1 MNNTFEL
8 NFAEVE
14 KIIGEK
20 GYALNRRKN
29 TYVTPF
35 PTRNPERANFE
46 GGFSPVVASVLRVIG
61 NESKYY
67 ERNEQAVEEIIQSG
81 KFDADQSKAAFVN
94 YLKNEL
100 KEIEN
105 GNVYKFEQLKY
116 IPFTEASKE
125 EKGEIMYFHFF
136 YDLFIRQNLEE
147 IQSIFA
153 TLESQDLL
161 SSIMNLTMVEQA
173 TFKEAAQYKQ
183 LFSFMQQQF
192 VEDLRVLATNPTFL
206 ITNLEEFFVQYCYFA
221 LTQMIVQTNRFTQF
235 DAEKPFSITM
245 FLNTESAQ
253 KWRDGYRYGYKLL
266 KEEFRYFYA
275 HEHALN
281 ILGANT
287 FTEENNWFYHDYE
300 QFFQMQ
306 GEEATQ
312 QFVRSIYEWINQVMA
327 VRLDDVEPIS
337 YTNQSLDE
345 AFRDLVELVRLQ
357 VKDEVYS
364 RYTKAFD
371 MFLRRFYRKN
381 GGSLGSLL
389 AISPKQLLTMIAVCV
404 GPKNS
409 RLELNYLWLALEKR
423 GVFLDD
429 QSKEE
434 VVHLLDQLNY
444 LDKKSDSGD
453 AQYVKAIL

>member
-1 MNNTFEL
+1 MNPTFEL
-8 NFAEVE
+8 NFEAIT
-14 KIIGEK
+14 KIIGET
-20 GYALNRRKN
+20 GYSLNRRKN

-46 GGFSPVVASVLRVIG
+46 ASFSPVVAAVLRVIG

-67 ERNEQAVEEIIQSG
+67 ERNEQAVEEIIEGG
-81 KFDADQSKAAFVN
+81 KFDQEHSKATFAN

-116 IPFTEASKE
+116 IPFTETNKE
-125 EKGEIMYFHFF
+125 AKGELMYFHFF
-136 YDLFIRQNLEE
+136 FDLFIRDNMEE
-147 IQSIFA
+147 IQDIFSEM
-153 TLESQDLL
+153 ESQDLL
-161 SSIMNLTMVEQA
+161 SMIMNLTMVDQEQ
-173 TFKEAAQYKQ
+173 FKEAAQYKQ
-183 LFSFMQQQF
+183 HFAFMQQQF
-192 VEDLRVLATNPTFL
+192 VDDLRVLATNPTFL

-221 LTQMIVQTNRFTQF
+221 LTQMIVQTNRFTEF
-235 DAEKPFSITM
+235 DAEKPFPVVL
-245 FLNTESAQ
+245 FLNTESTQ

-275 HEHALN
+275 HEHVLN

-287 FTEENNWFYHDYE
+287 FVEEGNWYYHDYQHFFDE
-300 QFFQMQ
+300 QPP
-306 GEEATQ
+306 EAGQ
-312 QFVRSIYEWINQVMA
+312 QFVQSIYRWIEEVMA
-327 VRLDDVEPIS
+327 ARIDDVQPIP
-337 YTNQSLDE
+337 YEGQTLE
-345 AFRDLVELVRLQ
+345 KAFRDLVELVRLQ
-357 VKDEVYS
+357 VKDEIYS

-389 AISPKQLLTMIAVCV
+389 AINPKQLLTMIAVCV
-404 GPKNS
+404 GPKNN
-409 RLELNYLWLALEKR
+409 RLELNYLWEELEKR

-429 QSKEE
+429 QSREE

>member
-1 MNNTFEL
+1 MNTFEL
-8 NFAEVE
+8 NFDAIKKV
-14 KIIGEK
+14 IGET
-20 GYALNRRKN
+20 GYSLNRRKN

-46 GGFSPVVASVLRVIG
+46 AGFSPVMAAVLRVIG

-67 ERNEQAVEEIIQSG
+67 ERNDQAVEEIIENG
-81 KFDADQSKAAFVN
+81 KFDQESSKAAFAN
-94 YLKNEL
+94 YLKNEM

-116 IPFTEASKE
+116 IPFTETSKE
-125 EKGEIMYFHFF
+125 AKGELMYFHFF
-136 YDLFIRQNLEE
+136 YDLFIRQNIEE
-147 IQSIFA
+147 IQEIFSA
-153 TLESQDLL
+153 VESQDLL
-161 SSIMNLTMVEQA
+161 STIMNLTMVEQA
-173 TFKEAAQYKQ
+173 NFDEPAQYKQ
-183 LFSFMQQQF
+183 LFPFMQKQF

-221 LTQMIVQTNRFTQF
+221 LTQMIVQTNRYTKFN
-235 DAEKPFSITM
+235 AEKPFPVVL
-245 FLNTESAQ
+245 FLNTESTQ

-275 HEHALN
+275 HEHVLN

-287 FTEENNWFYHDYE
+287 FADNGNWFYHDYATFFKE
-300 QFFQMQ
+300 Q
-306 GEEATQ
+306 GPEAEQ
-312 QFVRSIYEWINQVMA
+312 QFVQSIYQWIEEVMA
-327 VRLDDVEPIS
+327 VRIDDVTPIP
-337 YTNQSLDE
+337 YKHQTLEE

-389 AISPKQLLTMIAVCV
+389 AVSPKQLLTMIAVCV

-409 RLELNYLWLALEKR
+409 RLELNYLWAELEKR

-429 QSKEE
+429 QTKEE

>member
-1 MNNTFEL
+1 MNTFEL
-8 NFAEVE
+8 NFDAIKKV
-14 KIIGEK
+14 IGET
-20 GYALNRRKN
+20 GYSLNRRKN

-46 GGFSPVVASVLRVIG
+46 AGFSPVMAAVLRVIG

-67 ERNEQAVEEIIQSG
+67 ERNDQAVEEIIENG
-81 KFDADQSKAAFVN
+81 KFDQEPSKAAFAN
-94 YLKNEL
+94 YLKNEM

-116 IPFTEASKE
+116 IPFTETSKE
-125 EKGEIMYFHFF
+125 AKGELMYFHFF
-136 YDLFIRQNLEE
+136 YDLFIRQNIEE
-147 IQSIFA
+147 IQEIFSA
-153 TLESQDLL
+153 VESQDLL
-161 SSIMNLTMVEQA
+161 STIMNLTMVEQA
-173 TFKEAAQYKQ
+173 NFDEPAQYKQ
-183 LFSFMQQQF
+183 LFPFMQKQF

-221 LTQMIVQTNRFTQF
+221 LTQMIVQTNRYTEFN
-235 DAEKPFSITM
+235 AEKPFPVVL
-245 FLNTESAQ
+245 FLNTESTQ

-275 HEHALN
+275 HEHVLN

-287 FTEENNWFYHDYE
+287 FADNGNWFYHDYATFFKE
-300 QFFQMQ
+300 Q
-306 GEEATQ
+306 GPEAEQ
-312 QFVRSIYEWINQVMA
+312 QFVQSIYQWIEEVMA
-327 VRLDDVEPIS
+327 VRIDDITPIP
-337 YTNQSLDE
+337 YKHQTLEE

-389 AISPKQLLTMIAVCV
+389 AVSPKQLLTMIAVCV

-409 RLELNYLWLALEKR
+409 RLELNYLWAELEKR

-429 QSKEE
+429 QTKEE

>member
-1 MNNTFEL
+1 MNTFEL
-8 NFAEVE
+8 NFDAIKKV
-14 KIIGEK
+14 IGET
-20 GYALNRRKN
+20 GYSLNRRKN

-46 GGFSPVVASVLRVIG
+46 AGFSPVMAAVLRVIG

-67 ERNEQAVEEIIQSG
+67 ERNDQAVEEIIENG
-81 KFDADQSKAAFVN
+81 KFDQEPSKAAFAN
-94 YLKNEL
+94 YLKNEM

-116 IPFTEASKE
+116 IPFTETSKE
-125 EKGEIMYFHFF
+125 AKGELMYFHFF
-136 YDLFIRQNLEE
+136 YDLFIRQNIEE
-147 IQSIFA
+147 IQEIFSA
-153 TLESQDLL
+153 VESQDLL
-161 SSIMNLTMVEQA
+161 STIMNLTMVEQA
-173 TFKEAAQYKQ
+173 NFDEPAQYKQ
-183 LFSFMQQQF
+183 LFPFMQKQF

-221 LTQMIVQTNRFTQF
+221 LTQMIVQTNRYTKFNV
-235 DAEKPFSITM
+235 EKPFPIVL
-245 FLNTESAQ
+245 FLNTESTQ

-275 HEHALN
+275 HEHVLN

-287 FTEENNWFYHDYE
+287 FADNGNWFYHDYATFFKE
-300 QFFQMQ
+300 Q
-306 GEEATQ
+306 GPEAEQ
-312 QFVRSIYEWINQVMA
+312 QFVQSIYQWIEEVMA
-327 VRLDDVEPIS
+327 VRIDDVTPIP
-337 YTNQSLDE
+337 YKHQTLEE

-389 AISPKQLLTMIAVCV
+389 AVSPKQLLTMIAVCV

-409 RLELNYLWLALEKR
+409 RLELNYLWAELEKR

-429 QSKEE
+429 QTKEE

>member
-1 MNNTFEL
+1 MNTFEL
-8 NFAEVE
+8 NFDAIKKV
-14 KIIGEK
+14 IGET
-20 GYALNRRKN
+20 GYSLNRRKN

-46 GGFSPVVASVLRVIG
+46 AGFSPVMAAVLRVIG

-67 ERNEQAVEEIIQSG
+67 ERNDQAVEEIIENG
-81 KFDADQSKAAFVN
+81 KFDQESSKAAFAN
-94 YLKNEL
+94 YLKNEM

-116 IPFTEASKE
+116 IPFTETSKE
-125 EKGEIMYFHFF
+125 AKGELMYFHFF
-136 YDLFIRQNLEE
+136 YDLFIRQNIEE
-147 IQSIFA
+147 IQEIFSA
-153 TLESQDLL
+153 VESQDLL
-161 SSIMNLTMVEQA
+161 STIMNLTMVEQA
-173 TFKEAAQYKQ
+173 NFDEPAQYKQ
-183 LFSFMQQQF
+183 LFPFMQKQF

-221 LTQMIVQTNRFTQF
+221 LTQMIVQTNRYTEFN
-235 DAEKPFSITM
+235 AEKPFPVVL
-245 FLNTESAQ
+245 FLNTESTQ

-275 HEHALN
+275 HEHVLN

-287 FTEENNWFYHDYE
+287 FADNGNWFYHDYATFFNE
-300 QFFQMQ
+300 Q
-306 GEEATQ
+306 GPEAEQ
-312 QFVRSIYEWINQVMA
+312 QFVQSIYQWIEEVMA
-327 VRLDDVEPIS
+327 VRIDDVTPIP
-337 YTNQSLDE
+337 YKHQTLEE

-389 AISPKQLLTMIAVCV
+389 AVSPKQLLTMIAVCV

-409 RLELNYLWLALEKR
+409 RLELNYLWAELEKR

-429 QSKEE
+429 QTKEE

>member
-1 MNNTFEL
+1 MNTFEL
-8 NFAEVE
+8 NFDAIKKV
-14 KIIGEK
+14 IGET
-20 GYALNRRKN
+20 GYSLNRRKN

-46 GGFSPVVASVLRVIG
+46 AGFSPVMAAVLRVMG

-67 ERNEQAVEEIIQSG
+67 ERNDQAVEEIIENG
-81 KFDADQSKAAFVN
+81 KFDQEPSKAAFAN
-94 YLKNEL
+94 YLKNGM

-116 IPFTEASKE
+116 IPFTETSKE
-125 EKGEIMYFHFF
+125 AKGELMYFHFF
-136 YDLFIRQNLEE
+136 YDLFIRQNIEE
-147 IQSIFA
+147 IQEIFSA
-153 TLESQDLL
+153 VESQDLL
-161 SSIMNLTMVEQA
+161 STIMNLTMVEQA
-173 TFKEAAQYKQ
+173 NFDEPAQYKQ
-183 LFSFMQQQF
+183 LFPFMQKQF

-221 LTQMIVQTNRFTQF
+221 LTQMIVQTNRYTKFN
-235 DAEKPFSITM
+235 AEKPFPVVL
-245 FLNTESAQ
+245 FLNTESTQ

-275 HEHALN
+275 HEHVLN

-287 FTEENNWFYHDYE
+287 FADNGNWFYHDYATFFKE
-300 QFFQMQ
+300 Q
-306 GEEATQ
+306 GPEAEQ
-312 QFVRSIYEWINQVMA
+312 QFVQSIYQWIEEVMA
-327 VRLDDVEPIS
+327 VRIDDVTPIP
-337 YTNQSLDE
+337 YKHQTLEE

-389 AISPKQLLTMIAVCV
+389 AVSPKQLLTMIAVCV

-409 RLELNYLWLALEKR
+409 RLELNYLWAELEKR

-429 QSKEE
+429 QTKEE

>member
-1 MNNTFEL
+1 MNTFEL
-8 NFAEVE
+8 NFDAIKKV
-14 KIIGEK
+14 IGET
-20 GYALNRRKN
+20 GYSLNRRKN

-46 GGFSPVVASVLRVIG
+46 AGFSPVMAAVLRVIG

-67 ERNEQAVEEIIQSG
+67 ERNDQAVEEIIENG
-81 KFDADQSKAAFVN
+81 KFDQESSKAAFAN
-94 YLKNEL
+94 YLKNEM

-116 IPFTEASKE
+116 IPFTETSKE
-125 EKGEIMYFHFF
+125 AKGELMYFHFF
-136 YDLFIRQNLEE
+136 YDLFIRQNIEE
-147 IQSIFA
+147 IQEIFSA
-153 TLESQDLL
+153 VESQDLL
-161 SSIMNLTMVEQA
+161 STIMNLTMVEQA
-173 TFKEAAQYKQ
+173 NFNEPAQYKQ
-183 LFSFMQQQF
+183 LFPFMQKQF

-221 LTQMIVQTNRFTQF
+221 LTQMIVQTNRYTEFN
-235 DAEKPFSITM
+235 AEKPFPVVL
-245 FLNTESAQ
+245 FLNTESTQ

-275 HEHALN
+275 HEHVLN

-287 FTEENNWFYHDYE
+287 FADNGNWFYHDYATFFKE
-300 QFFQMQ
+300 Q
-306 GEEATQ
+306 GPEAEQ
-312 QFVRSIYEWINQVMA
+312 QFVQSIYQWIEEVMA
-327 VRLDDVEPIS
+327 VRIDDVTPIP
-337 YTNQSLDE
+337 YKHQTLEE

-389 AISPKQLLTMIAVCV
+389 AVSPKQLLTMIAVCV

-409 RLELNYLWLALEKR
+409 RLELNYLWAELEKR

-429 QSKEE
+429 QTKEE

>member
-1 MNNTFEL
+1 MNTFEL
-8 NFAEVE
+8 NFDAIKKV
-14 KIIGEK
+14 IGET
-20 GYALNRRKN
+20 GYSLNRRKN

-46 GGFSPVVASVLRVIG
+46 AGFSPVMAAVLRVIG

-67 ERNEQAVEEIIQSG
+67 ERNDQAVEEIIENG
-81 KFDADQSKAAFVN
+81 KFDQEPSKAAFAN
-94 YLKNEL
+94 YLKNEM

-116 IPFTEASKE
+116 IPFTETSKE
-125 EKGEIMYFHFF
+125 AKGELMYFHFF
-136 YDLFIRQNLEE
+136 YDLFIRQNIEE
-147 IQSIFA
+147 IQEIFSA
-153 TLESQDLL
+153 VESQDLL
-161 SSIMNLTMVEQA
+161 STIMNLTMVEQA
-173 TFKEAAQYKQ
+173 NFDEPAQYKQ
-183 LFSFMQQQF
+183 LFPFMQKQF

-221 LTQMIVQTNRFTQF
+221 LTQMIVQTNRYTKFN
-235 DAEKPFSITM
+235 AEKPFPVVL
-245 FLNTESAQ
+245 FLNTESTQ

-275 HEHALN
+275 HEHVLN

-287 FTEENNWFYHDYE
+287 FADNGNWFYHDYATFFKE
-300 QFFQMQ
+300 Q
-306 GEEATQ
+306 GPEAKQ
-312 QFVRSIYEWINQVMA
+312 QFVQSIYQWIEEVMA
-327 VRLDDVEPIS
+327 VRIDDVTPIP
-337 YTNQSLDE
+337 YKHQTLEE

-389 AISPKQLLTMIAVCV
+389 AVSPKQLLTMIAVCV

-409 RLELNYLWLALEKR
+409 RLELNYLWAELEKR

-429 QSKEE
+429 QTKEE

>member
-1 MNNTFEL
+1 MNTFEL
-8 NFAEVE
+8 NFDAIKKV
-14 KIIGEK
+14 IGET
-20 GYALNRRKN
+20 GYSLNRRKN

-46 GGFSPVVASVLRVIG
+46 AGFSPVMAAVLRVIG

-67 ERNEQAVEEIIQSG
+67 ERNDQAVEEIIENG
-81 KFDADQSKAAFVN
+81 KFDQESSKAAFAN
-94 YLKNEL
+94 YLKNEM

-116 IPFTEASKE
+116 IPFTETSKE
-125 EKGEIMYFHFF
+125 AKGELMYFHFF
-136 YDLFIRQNLEE
+136 YDLFIRQNIEE
-147 IQSIFA
+147 IQEIFSA
-153 TLESQDLL
+153 VESQDLL
-161 SSIMNLTMVEQA
+161 STIMNLTMVEQA
-173 TFKEAAQYKQ
+173 NFDEPAQYKQ
-183 LFSFMQQQF
+183 LFPFMQKQF

-221 LTQMIVQTNRFTQF
+221 LTQMIVQTNRYTEFN
-235 DAEKPFSITM
+235 AEKPFPVVL
-245 FLNTESAQ
+245 FLNTESTQ

-275 HEHALN
+275 HEHVLN

-287 FTEENNWFYHDYE
+287 FADNGNWFYHDYATFFKE
-300 QFFQMQ
+300 Q
-306 GEEATQ
+306 GPEAEQ
-312 QFVRSIYEWINQVMA
+312 QFVQSIYQWIEEVMA
-327 VRLDDVEPIS
+327 VRIDDVTPIP
-337 YTNQSLDE
+337 YKHQTLEE

-389 AISPKQLLTMIAVCV
+389 AVSPKQLLTMIAVCV

-409 RLELNYLWLALEKR
+409 RLELNYLWAELEKR

-429 QSKEE
+429 QTKEE

>member
-1 MNNTFEL
+1 MNTFEL
-8 NFAEVE
+8 NFDAIKKV
-14 KIIGEK
+14 IGET
-20 GYALNRRKN
+20 GYSLNRRKN

-46 GGFSPVVASVLRVIG
+46 AGFSPVMASVLRVIG

-67 ERNEQAVEEIIQSG
+67 ERNDQAVEEIIENG
-81 KFDADQSKAAFVN
+81 KFDQEPSKAAFAN
-94 YLKNEL
+94 YLKNEM

-116 IPFTEASKE
+116 IPFTETSKE
-125 EKGEIMYFHFF
+125 AKGELMYFHFF
-136 YDLFIRQNLEE
+136 YDLFIRQNIEE
-147 IQSIFA
+147 IQEIFSA
-153 TLESQDLL
+153 VESQDLL
-161 SSIMNLTMVEQA
+161 STIMNLTMVEQA
-173 TFKEAAQYKQ
+173 NFDEPAQYKQ
-183 LFSFMQQQF
+183 LFPFMQKQF

-221 LTQMIVQTNRFTQF
+221 LTQMIVQTNRYTEFN
-235 DAEKPFSITM
+235 AEKPFPVVL
-245 FLNTESAQ
+245 FLNTESTQ

-275 HEHALN
+275 HEHVLN

-287 FTEENNWFYHDYE
+287 FADNGNWFYHDYATFFKE
-300 QFFQMQ
+300 Q
-306 GEEATQ
+306 GPEAEQ
-312 QFVRSIYEWINQVMA
+312 QFVQSIYQWIEEVMA
-327 VRLDDVEPIS
+327 VRIDDVTPIP
-337 YTNQSLDE
+337 YKHQTLEE

-389 AISPKQLLTMIAVCV
+389 AVSPKQLLTMIAVCV

-409 RLELNYLWLALEKR
+409 RLELNYLWAELEKR

-429 QSKEE
+429 QTKEE

>member
-1 MNNTFEL
+1 MNTFEL
-8 NFAEVE
+8 NFDAIKKV
-14 KIIGEK
+14 IGET
-20 GYALNRRKN
+20 GYSLNRRKN

-46 GGFSPVVASVLRVIG
+46 AGFSPVMAAVLRVIG

-67 ERNEQAVEEIIQSG
+67 ERNDQAVEEIIENG
-81 KFDADQSKAAFVN
+81 KFDQEPSKAAFAN
-94 YLKNEL
+94 YLKNEM

-116 IPFTEASKE
+116 IPFTETSKE
-125 EKGEIMYFHFF
+125 AKGELMYFHFF
-136 YDLFIRQNLEE
+136 YDMFIRQNIEE
-147 IQSIFA
+147 IQEIFSA
-153 TLESQDLL
+153 VESQDLL
-161 SSIMNLTMVEQA
+161 STIMNLTMVEQA
-173 TFKEAAQYKQ
+173 NFDEPAQYKQ
-183 LFSFMQQQF
+183 LFPFMQKQF

-221 LTQMIVQTNRFTQF
+221 LTQMIVQTNRYTEFN
-235 DAEKPFSITM
+235 AEKPFPVVL
-245 FLNTESAQ
+245 FLNTESTQ

-275 HEHALN
+275 HEHVLN

-287 FTEENNWFYHDYE
+287 FADNGNWFYHDYATFFKE
-300 QFFQMQ
+300 Q
-306 GEEATQ
+306 GPEAEQ
-312 QFVRSIYEWINQVMA
+312 QFVQSIYQWIEEVMA
-327 VRLDDVEPIS
+327 VRIDDVTPIP
-337 YTNQSLDE
+337 YKHQTLEE

-389 AISPKQLLTMIAVCV
+389 AVSPKQLLTMIAVCV

-409 RLELNYLWLALEKR
+409 RLELNYLWAELEKR

-429 QSKEE
+429 QTKEE

>member
-1 MNNTFEL
+1 M
-8 NFAEVE
+8 
-14 KIIGEK
+14 IGET
-20 GYALNRRKN
+20 GYSLNRRKN

-46 GGFSPVVASVLRVIG
+46 AGFSPVMAAVLRVIG

-67 ERNEQAVEEIIQSG
+67 ERNDQAVEEIIENG
-81 KFDADQSKAAFVN
+81 KFDQEPSKAAFAN
-94 YLKNEL
+94 YLKNEM

-116 IPFTEASKE
+116 IPFTETSKE
-125 EKGEIMYFHFF
+125 AKGELMYFHFF
-136 YDLFIRQNLEE
+136 YDLFIRQNIEE
-147 IQSIFA
+147 IQEIFSA
-153 TLESQDLL
+153 VESQDLL
-161 SSIMNLTMVEQA
+161 STIMNLTMVEQA
-173 TFKEAAQYKQ
+173 NFDEPAQYKQ
-183 LFSFMQQQF
+183 LFPFMQKQF

-221 LTQMIVQTNRFTQF
+221 LTQMIVQTNRYTKFN
-235 DAEKPFSITM
+235 AEKPFPVVL
-245 FLNTESAQ
+245 FLNTESTQ

-275 HEHALN
+275 HEHVLN

-287 FTEENNWFYHDYE
+287 FADNGNWFYHDYATFFKE
-300 QFFQMQ
+300 Q
-306 GEEATQ
+306 GPEAEQ
-312 QFVRSIYEWINQVMA
+312 QFVQSIYQWIEEVMA
-327 VRLDDVEPIS
+327 VRIDDVTPIP
-337 YTNQSLDE
+337 YKHQTLEE

-389 AISPKQLLTMIAVCV
+389 AVSPKQLLTMIAVCV

-409 RLELNYLWLALEKR
+409 RLELNYLWAELEKR

-429 QSKEE
+429 QTKEE

>member
-1 MNNTFEL
+1 MNTFEL
-8 NFAEVE
+8 NFDAIKKV
-14 KIIGEK
+14 IGET
-20 GYALNRRKN
+20 GYSLNRRKN

-46 GGFSPVVASVLRVIG
+46 AGFSPVMAAVLRVIG

-67 ERNEQAVEEIIQSG
+67 ERNDQAVEEIIENG
-81 KFDADQSKAAFVN
+81 KFDQEPSKAAFAN
-94 YLKNEL
+94 YLKNEM

-116 IPFTEASKE
+116 IPFTETSKE
-125 EKGEIMYFHFF
+125 AKGELMYFHFF
-136 YDLFIRQNLEE
+136 YDLFIRQNIEE
-147 IQSIFA
+147 IQEIFSA
-153 TLESQDLL
+153 VESQDLL
-161 SSIMNLTMVEQA
+161 STIMNLTMVEQA
-173 TFKEAAQYKQ
+173 NFDEPAQYKQ
-183 LFSFMQQQF
+183 LFPFMQKQF

-221 LTQMIVQTNRFTQF
+221 LTQMIVQTNRYTEFN
-235 DAEKPFSITM
+235 AEKPFPVVL
-245 FLNTESAQ
+245 FLNTESTQ

-275 HEHALN
+275 HEHVLN

-287 FTEENNWFYHDYE
+287 FADNGNWFYHDYATFFKE
-300 QFFQMQ
+300 Q
-306 GEEATQ
+306 GPEAEQ
-312 QFVRSIYEWINQVMA
+312 QFVQSIYQWIEEVMA
-327 VRLDDVEPIS
+327 VRIDDVTPIP
-337 YTNQSLDE
+337 YKHQTLEE

-389 AISPKQLLTMIAVCV
+389 AVSPKQLLPMIAVCV

-409 RLELNYLWLALEKR
+409 RLELNYLWAELEKR

-429 QSKEE
+429 QTKEE

>member
-1 MNNTFEL
+1 MNTFEL
-8 NFAEVE
+8 NFDAIKKV
-14 KIIGEK
+14 IGET
-20 GYALNRRKN
+20 GYSLNRRKN

-46 GGFSPVVASVLRVIG
+46 AGFSPVMAAVLRVIG

-67 ERNEQAVEEIIQSG
+67 ERNDQAVEEIIENG
-81 KFDADQSKAAFVN
+81 KFDQEPSKAAFAN
-94 YLKNEL
+94 YLKNEM

-116 IPFTEASKE
+116 IPFTETSKE
-125 EKGEIMYFHFF
+125 AKGELMYFHFF
-136 YDLFIRQNLEE
+136 YDLFIRQNIEE
-147 IQSIFA
+147 IQEIFSA
-153 TLESQDLL
+153 VESQDLL
-161 SSIMNLTMVEQA
+161 STIMNLTMVEQA
-173 TFKEAAQYKQ
+173 NFDEPAQYKQ
-183 LFSFMQQQF
+183 LFPFMQKQF

-221 LTQMIVQTNRFTQF
+221 LTQMIVQTNRYTKFN
-235 DAEKPFSITM
+235 AEKPFPVVL
-245 FLNTESAQ
+245 FLNTESTQ

-275 HEHALN
+275 HEHVLN

-287 FTEENNWFYHDYE
+287 FADNGNWFYHDYATFFKE
-300 QFFQMQ
+300 Q
-306 GEEATQ
+306 GPEAEQ
-312 QFVRSIYEWINQVMA
+312 QFVQSIYQWIEEVMA
-327 VRLDDVEPIS
+327 VRIDDVTPIP
-337 YTNQSLDE
+337 YKHQTLEE

-389 AISPKQLLTMIAVCV
+389 AVSPKQLLTMIAVCV

-409 RLELNYLWLALEKR
+409 RLELNYLWAELEKR

-429 QSKEE
+429 QTKEE

>member
-1 MNNTFEL
+1 MNTFEL
-8 NFAEVE
+8 NFDAIKKV
-14 KIIGEK
+14 IGET
-20 GYALNRRKN
+20 GYSLNRRKN

-46 GGFSPVVASVLRVIG
+46 AGFSPVMAAVLRVIG

-67 ERNEQAVEEIIQSG
+67 ERNDQAVEEIIENG
-81 KFDADQSKAAFVN
+81 KFDQEPSKAAFAN
-94 YLKNEL
+94 YLKNEM

-116 IPFTEASKE
+116 IPFTETSKE
-125 EKGEIMYFHFF
+125 AKGELMYFHFF
-136 YDLFIRQNLEE
+136 YDLFIRQNIEE
-147 IQSIFA
+147 IQEIFSA
-153 TLESQDLL
+153 VESQDLL
-161 SSIMNLTMVEQA
+161 STIMNLTMVEQA
-173 TFKEAAQYKQ
+173 NFDEPAQYKQ
-183 LFSFMQQQF
+183 LFPFMQKQF

-221 LTQMIVQTNRFTQF
+221 LTQMIVQTNRYTAFN
-235 DAEKPFSITM
+235 AEKPFPVVL
-245 FLNTESAQ
+245 FLNTESTQ

-275 HEHALN
+275 HEHVLN

-287 FTEENNWFYHDYE
+287 FADNGNWFYHDYATFFKE
-300 QFFQMQ
+300 Q
-306 GEEATQ
+306 GPEAEQ
-312 QFVRSIYEWINQVMA
+312 QFVQSIYQWIEEVMA
-327 VRLDDVEPIS
+327 VRIDDVTPIP
-337 YTNQSLDE
+337 YKHQTLEE

-389 AISPKQLLTMIAVCV
+389 AVSPKQLLTMIAVCV

-409 RLELNYLWLALEKR
+409 RLELNYLWAELEKR

-429 QSKEE
+429 QTKEE

>member
-1 MNNTFEL
+1 MNTFEL
-8 NFAEVE
+8 NFDAIKKV
-14 KIIGEK
+14 IGET
-20 GYALNRRKN
+20 GYSLNRRKN

-46 GGFSPVVASVLRVIG
+46 AGFSPVMAAVLRVIG

-67 ERNEQAVEEIIQSG
+67 ERNDQAVEEIIENG
-81 KFDADQSKAAFVN
+81 KFDQEPSKAAFAN
-94 YLKNEL
+94 YLKNEM

-116 IPFTEASKE
+116 IPFTETSKE
-125 EKGEIMYFHFF
+125 AKGELMYFHFF
-136 YDLFIRQNLEE
+136 YDLFIRQNIEE
-147 IQSIFA
+147 IQEIFSA
-153 TLESQDLL
+153 VESQDLL
-161 SSIMNLTMVEQA
+161 STIMNLTMVEQA
-173 TFKEAAQYKQ
+173 NFDEPAQYKQ
-183 LFSFMQQQF
+183 LFPFMQKQF

-221 LTQMIVQTNRFTQF
+221 LTQMIVQTNRYTEFN
-235 DAEKPFSITM
+235 AEKPFPVVL
-245 FLNTESAQ
+245 FLNTESTQ

-275 HEHALN
+275 HEHVLN

-287 FTEENNWFYHDYE
+287 FADNGNWFYHDYATFFKE
-300 QFFQMQ
+300 Q
-306 GEEATQ
+306 GPEAEQ
-312 QFVRSIYEWINQVMA
+312 QFVQSIYQWIEEVMA
-327 VRLDDVEPIS
+327 VRIDDVTPIP
-337 YTNQSLDE
+337 YKHQTLEE

-389 AISPKQLLTMIAVCV
+389 AVSPKQLLTMIAVCV

-409 RLELNYLWLALEKR
+409 RLELNYLWAELEKR

-429 QSKEE
+429 QTKEE

>member
-1 MNNTFEL
+1 MNTFEL
-8 NFAEVE
+8 NFDAIKKV
-14 KIIGEK
+14 IGET
-20 GYALNRRKN
+20 GYSLNRRKN

-46 GGFSPVVASVLRVIG
+46 AGFSPVMAAVLRVIG

-67 ERNEQAVEEIIQSG
+67 ERNDQAVEEIIENG
-81 KFDADQSKAAFVN
+81 KFDQESSKAAFAN
-94 YLKNEL
+94 YLKNEM

-116 IPFTEASKE
+116 IPFTETSKE
-125 EKGEIMYFHFF
+125 AKGELMYFHFF
-136 YDLFIRQNLEE
+136 YDLFIRQNIEE
-147 IQSIFA
+147 IQEIFSA
-153 TLESQDLL
+153 VESQDLL
-161 SSIMNLTMVEQA
+161 STIMNLTMVEQA
-173 TFKEAAQYKQ
+173 NFDEPAQYKQ
-183 LFSFMQQQF
+183 LFPFMQKQF

-221 LTQMIVQTNRFTQF
+221 LTQMIVQTNRYTKFN
-235 DAEKPFSITM
+235 AEKPFPVVL
-245 FLNTESAQ
+245 FLNTESTQ

-275 HEHALN
+275 HEHVLN

-287 FTEENNWFYHDYE
+287 FADNGNWFYHDYATFFKE
-300 QFFQMQ
+300 Q
-306 GEEATQ
+306 GPEAEQ
-312 QFVRSIYEWINQVMA
+312 QFVQSIYQWIEEVMA
-327 VRLDDVEPIS
+327 VRIDDVTPTPYKHQTLE
-337 YTNQSLDE
+337 E

-389 AISPKQLLTMIAVCV
+389 AVSPKQLLTMIAVCV

-409 RLELNYLWLALEKR
+409 RLELNYLWAELEKR

-429 QSKEE
+429 QTKEE